1 MTENGGII
9 IITIKIVQNNSKTI
23 IYSWSVDEVLNG
35 EKSRGV
41 FMLMEQRFREI
52 LKAVEEK
59 QSVTVQELT
68 ELLHTSESTIRRDL
82 SILDKEGKLNKVHGG
97 ATAVGQY
104 AVKDEDVALRM
115 GQNREE
121 KLEIV
126 KYAAALILPEDFVY
140 LDAGTTTEL
149 MIDFITERNAV
160 YVTNGI
166 SHAKKL
172 VQKGCEAHILGGK
185 IKLSTEA
192 VVGNETISELDKYN
206 FTLGFFG
213 TNGISVKRGFST
225 PDIDEAMVKKK
236 AMEQCRQCYILADS
250 SKFNQISAIRF
261 ADFKAA
267 DIITSNVKAGE
278 FAGYENIREVKKA

>member
-1 MTENGGII
+1 
-9 IITIKIVQNNSKTI
+9 
-23 IYSWSVDEVLNG
+23 
-35 EKSRGV
+35 
-41 FMLMEQRFREI
+41 MLMEQRFQEI
-52 LKAVEEK
+52 LKAVEER
-59 QSVTVQELT
+59 QSITVQELT
-68 ELLHTSESTIRRDL
+68 ELLNTSESTIRRDL
-82 SILDKEGKLNKVHGG
+82 SILDKDGKLNKVHGG
-97 ATAVGQY
+97 ATAIGHY
-104 AVKDEDVALRM
+104 DTKDKDVAVRM
-115 GQNREE
+115 SQNKEE

-126 KYAAALILPEDFVY
+126 KYAATLILPEDFVY

-149 MIDFITERNAV
+149 MIDYITEKNAV

-213 TNGISVKRGFST
+213 TNGISIKRGFST
-225 PDIDEAMVKKK
+225 PDIDEAMIKKK
-236 AMEQCRQCYILADS
+236 AMEQCKQCYVLADS
-250 SKFNQISAIRF
+250 TKFNQISAIRF

-267 DIITSNVKAGE
+267 DILTSNIKARE
-278 FAGYENIREVKKA
+278 FAAYENVREVSKR

>member
-1 MTENGGII
+1 
-9 IITIKIVQNNSKTI
+9 
-23 IYSWSVDEVLNG
+23 
-35 EKSRGV
+35 
-41 FMLMEQRFREI
+41 MLMEQRFHEI
-52 LKAVEEK
+52 LKVVEER
-59 QSVTVQELT
+59 QTVTVQELT
-68 ELLHTSESTIRRDL
+68 ELLNTSESTIRRDL
-82 SILDKEGKLNKVHGG
+82 SILDRDGRLNKVHGG
-97 ATAVGQY
+97 ATAIGHY
-104 AVKDEDVALRM
+104 TTKDEDVALRM
-115 GQNREE
+115 TQNKDE

-126 KYAAALILPEDFVY
+126 RYAATLILPEDFVY

-149 MIDFITERNAV
+149 MIDYITEKNAV

-206 FTLGFFG
+206 FTVGFFG
-213 TNGISVKRGFST
+213 TNGISIKRGFST

-236 AMEQCRQCYILADS
+236 AMEQCKQSYILADS
-250 SKFNQISAIRF
+250 TKFNQISAIRF

-267 DIITSNVKAGE
+267 DIITSKIKAKEFQDYDNV
-278 FAGYENIREVKKA
+278 REVTKK

>member
-1 MTENGGII
+1 
-9 IITIKIVQNNSKTI
+9 
-23 IYSWSVDEVLNG
+23 
-35 EKSRGV
+35 
-41 FMLMEQRFREI
+41 MLMEQRFHEI
-52 LKAVEEK
+52 LKVVEEK

-68 ELLHTSESTIRRDL
+68 ELLNTSESTIRRDL

-97 ATAVGQY
+97 ATAIGHY
-104 AVKDEDVALRM
+104 TTKDEDVALRM
-115 GQNREE
+115 NQNREE
-121 KLEIV
+121 KLAIV
-126 KYAAALILPEDFVY
+126 KYAASLILPEDFVY
-140 LDAGTTTEL
+140 IDAGTTTEL
-149 MIDFITERNAV
+149 MIDYITEKNAV

-172 VQKGCEAHILGGK
+172 VQKGCEAHILGGR

-192 VVGNETISELDKYN
+192 VIGNETVSELDKYN

-213 TNGISVKRGFST
+213 TNGISLKRGFST

-236 AMEQCRQCYILADS
+236 AMEQCKQRYVLADS

-267 DIITSNVKAGE
+267 DIITSDIKAGE
-278 FAGYENIREVKKA
+278 FLNCENVREVGK

>member
-1 MTENGGII
+1 
-9 IITIKIVQNNSKTI
+9 
-23 IYSWSVDEVLNG
+23 
-35 EKSRGV
+35 
-41 FMLMEQRFREI
+41 MLMEQRFHEI

-59 QSVTVQELT
+59 QTVTVQELT
-68 ELLHTSESTIRRDL
+68 ELLNTSESTIRRDL

-97 ATAVGQY
+97 ATAIGHY
-104 AVKDEDVALRM
+104 TTKDEDVALRM
-115 GQNREE
+115 TQNREE

-126 KYAAALILPEDFVY
+126 KYAATLIRPEDFVY

-149 MIDFITERNAV
+149 MIDYITEKNAI

-172 VQKGCEAHILGGK
+172 VQRGCEAYILGGK

-225 PDIDEAMVKKK
+225 PDIDEAIVKRK
-236 AMEQCRQCYILADS
+236 ALEQCKQGYILADS
-250 SKFNQISAIRF
+250 TKFNQISAIRF

-267 DIITSNVKAGE
+267 DIITSKVKSKE
-278 FAGYENIREVKKA
+278 FSGYDNIKEVIK